1 VGRSAVGSN
10 ERKGNKAL
18 EDSRINRDGLTAG
31 TPAPN
36 FRLPAVGARELS
48 LNDCRGRRLLLV
60 FSDPDC
66 GPCSQ
71 LLPELERL
79 YRRSQD
85 LQILMVSR
93 GDAES
98 NNAKI
103 SEYGLTFPVAIQ
115 RKWEI
120 PKKYGIFATPVGYLI
135 DEQGIVEADV
145 AIGGGAIL
153 ALAMAEE
160 GSGITH

>member
-1 VGRSAVGSN
+1 VGGNAVGDD

-48 LNDCRGRRLLLV
+48 LDDYRSRRILLV

-79 YRRSQD
+79 HRSSQD

-93 GDAES
+93 GDAET
-98 NNAKI
+98 NHAKV
-103 SEYGLTFPVAIQ
+103 SS
-115 RKWEI
+115 
-120 PKKYGIFATPVGYLI
+120 
-135 DEQGIVEADV
+135 
-145 AIGGGAIL
+145 GA
-153 ALAMAEE
+153 
-160 GSGITH
+160 